1 MKITKLFITI
11 VMSFSLF
18 NVADSGLEG
27 MGEIKLNNTV
37 LKYYK
42 GYLGTK
48 GHGGEDGGS
57 SQHGRGW
64 FFFIAESGEEF
75 GYTYCEQGFDCVMD
89 PLPAKKFCQK
99 NVKKYLK
106 RSEKC
111 YLFSKQR
118 TIVWDGKRIK
128 IPRKA
133 SSEEIDEILKRHNWI
148 D

>member
-1 MKITKLFITI
+1 
-11 VMSFSLF
+11 
-18 NVADSGLEG
+18 
-27 MGEIKLNNTV
+27 
-37 LKYYK
+37 
-42 GYLGTK
+42 
-48 GHGGEDGGS
+48 
-57 SQHGRGW
+57 
-64 FFFIAESGEEF
+64 
-75 GYTYCEQGFDCVMD
+75 MD
-89 PLPAKKFCQK
+89 PVPAKKFCQK

-118 TIVWDGKRIK
+118 TIVWDGKKIK